1 MNEKSKVELLL
12 FQFSRQIYH
21 RRRELGLSQQE
32 LADRCGLHRTYIS
45 DVERGERNM
54 SLKTLFNI
62 AFGLET
68 SASEIMLVAEEK
80 YRTAKQGGTKPKRRA
95 VELEFDE
102 DPKLEAKMN
111 RATSNL
117 RI

>member
-1 MNEKSKVELLL
+1 MNSEKSKVELLL

-68 SASEIMLVAEEK
+68 SASEIMSIAEDK
-80 YRTAKQGGTKPKRRA
+80 YRSAKQGAKPKRRS
-95 VELEFDE
+95 VEFDVE
-102 DPKLEAKMN
+102 EPSNLDAKMPG
-111 RATSNL
+111 RAVAH
-117 RI
+117 